1 MGALSCFRHEQG
13 FPRIRA
19 SPDVGGRSA
28 RGGGVAGERLLNRA
42 EAAADQR
49 LLGITLH
56 IDRPDQGRFSRTK
69 DGDIKT
75 KELTPS
81 PFSGEVRFESAPCSS
96 PIRKLS
102 GLKCVPMNRVV
113 ATLTG
118 GPMV

>member
-1 MGALSCFRHEQG
+1 MRFLASSTSRGFREYVPVRMSEDVALE
-13 FPRIRA
+13 
-19 SPDVGGRSA
+19 
-28 RGGGVAGERLLNRA
+28 GGGVAGERLLNRA

-113 ATLTG
+113 ATLTV